1 MTKRDYVYLDFSMNL
16 DAYYYTQVCPSVTIT
31 DEATRKYITENYFS
45 NPRPCLYLD
54 GLRQFVNNFPD
65 TVSGRFHQSNKKVID
80 FWEVID
86 PGAVQCLKA
95 VVSQRFIDV
104 LDQVGVNPDEYF
116 IKEIAITNNKSGLKY
131 YMFFVPR
138 LTEDHIVYKESVFA
152 ALLKSI
158 SPKTMMFESENDKKE
173 HGQYYSLKD
182 AVLKYDSGFL
192 DVLLPPGCVRFFVS
206 ERLFNA
212 LEAASIKG
220 YRVTSEKTLKV
231 ISE

>member
-1 MTKRDYVYLDFSMNL
+1 MTKRDYVYLDFSRNL

-31 DEATRKYITENYFS
+31 DEATRKYISENYFG
-45 NPRPCLYLD
+45 NPQCPYFD

-80 FWEVID
+80 FWHLID
-86 PGAVQCLKA
+86 PGGVICLIA

-104 LDQVGVNPDEYF
+104 LNQIGVNPNEYF

-152 ALLKSI
+152 ALYKSL
-158 SPKTMMFESENDKKE
+158 SPETMLFESEEDKNE
-173 HGQYYSLKD
+173 HGKHYSLRD
-182 AVLKYDSGFL
+182 ATVKYDSSFPDIL
-192 DVLLPPGCVRFFVS
+192 KPTGCLCFFVS

-212 LEAASIKG
+212 LEATSIKG
-220 YRVTSEKTLKV
+220 YRVSSEYTLKV